1 MLDSIG
7 FYGPVILAITNIYY
21 LFYRK
26 TYLYAYILFLIIN
39 SFINRIL
46 KEIIREPRPNN
57 QRFMIFENKD
67 DIYGMPSGHAQSIF
81 YSTTFLYL
89 TTASYYLLII
99 SLFVCALTI
108 YQRFHFRRHTLKQ
121 LFIGSLVGI
130 GIGSFIYQIT
140 KYYISTKT
148 KYDDIINVDIDD
160 ELHATQI

>member
-57 QRFMIFENKD
+57 QRFMKFESKD

-108 YQRFHFRRHTLKQ
+108 YQRYQQLALCLQHLEHGFMWLVLETRVALMLSTSTAFRQ
-121 LFIGSLVGI
+121 E
-130 GIGSFIYQIT
+130 QP
-140 KYYISTKT
+140 
-148 KYDDIINVDIDD
+148 
-160 ELHATQI
+160 ATMETQ

>member
-7 FYGPVILAITNIYY
+7 LHGPVILVITNIYY
-21 LFYRK
+21 LFYKK

-39 SFINRIL
+39 SFIDR
-46 KEIIREPRPNN
+46 
-57 QRFMIFENKD
+57 
-67 DIYGMPSGHAQSIF
+67 IYGMPSGHAQSIF

-99 SLFVCALTI
+99 SLFICALTI
-108 YQRFHFRRHTLKQ
+108 YQMFHFRHNMPKQ

-130 GIGSFIYQIT
+130 GIGSFVYQIT

-160 ELHATQI
+160 ELYATEI